1 MTYQTTVTTKG
12 QITIPKKFRDMLKL
26 NKFRKVEVEM
36 QKDNQAVVIKPALD
50 FLEVARRIKVRKK
63 IDALKARE
71 MLETNYER
79 V

>member
-1 MTYQTTVTTKG
+1 MTYQTTLTTKG

-36 QKDNQAVVIKPALD
+36 QKNKQAVVIKPTLD

-63 IDALKARE
+63 IDVLKARE
-71 MLETNYER
+71 MLEKNYER